1 MENCSTPNS
10 ILVIGRTSM
19 LSPARSK
26 NSSRRS
32 GFSSSAIQRW
42 ALEVKCQ
49 SGSDLSGLRLVPV
62 RLGLFAFRRVKGAWW
77 PSRSSKPSSVRKDRG
92 RFDSY
97 PLRLCILDFRLPIF
111 DLNDRTGASFQ
122 SQNSKSKG
130 GTTCRASKSENS
142 LRFHPAPGEQPS

>member
-10 ILVIGRTSM
+10 NLVTGRTST
-19 LSPARSK
+19 LSSARSK

-49 SGSDLSGLRLVPV
+49 SSLDFSGFRLVPV
-62 RLGLFAFRRVKGAWW
+62 RLGLPAFRRVKGAWW

-97 PLRLCILDFRLPIF
+97 PLRLCISDLRLPIF
-111 DLNDRTGASFQ
+111 DFNDRTGAPFQ

-130 GTTCRASKSENS
+130 GTRCRASKSANS
-142 LRFHPAPGEQPS
+142 LRFHPVPGEQPS